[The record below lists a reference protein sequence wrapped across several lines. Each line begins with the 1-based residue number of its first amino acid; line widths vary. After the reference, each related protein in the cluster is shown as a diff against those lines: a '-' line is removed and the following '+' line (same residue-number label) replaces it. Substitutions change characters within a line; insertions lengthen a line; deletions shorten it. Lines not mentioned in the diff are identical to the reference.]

1 MLKSMTGF
9 GKAEY
14 SSDRYL
20 IKTEI
25 RSLNSKFLDL
35 NLRLTQQLRER
46 EHLIRAIVN
55 EQVQRGKVDVVITL
69 EHVSGAGSYQINTA
83 LVKNY
88 LSELKTLAQENSQSE
103 ENLLAVVMK
112 MPDVLSP
119 AQSDDSDELWQ
130 LAEPVIQKAIAQLD
144 QFRLQ
149 EGQSLMHEFE
159 SLIASIMKSLN
170 DITVL
175 DPDRI
180 KGIRERLTQLLN
192 DNVVKEKIDQNRLEQ
207 ELIYYVERLDF
218 SEERHRLQHHC
229 DYFLSTMKNEKQAG
243 RKLNFIAQEMGR
255 EINTL
260 GSKAN
265 HAGIQQLVVRMK
277 DDLEKIKEQLM
288 NVL

>member
-20 IKTEI
+20 IKAEI

-46 EHLIRAIVN
+46 EHLIRALIN
-55 EQVQRGKVDVVITL
+55 EHVQRGKVDVVISL
-69 EHVSGAGSYQINTA
+69 EYVSGAGSYRINKE

-88 LSELKTLAQENSQSE
+88 LNELKIAAREAGQSD
-103 ENLLAVVMK
+103 NDLLPIVMK

-119 AQSDDSDELWQ
+119 VQNDDSDALWT
-130 LAEPVIQKAIAQLD
+130 LSEPVIQKAIDQLN

-149 EGQSLMHEFE
+149 EGNSLLTEFEMLISSIRQSLQQ
-159 SLIASIMKSLN
+159 
-170 DITVL
+170 ITLL

-192 DNVVKEKIDQNRLEQ
+192 DNVVKEKMDQNRLEQ

-229 DYFLSTMKNEKQAG
+229 DYFLSTMKIEKQAG

-265 HAGIQQLVVRMK
+265 HAGIQQLVVQMK